1 MIGMAFGA
9 ARAFLAPLLRAVPWW
24 AWMVVAIAAWGAW
37 QRHSATVATRQAE
50 QAKASAAAHAAAA
63 AAERRA
69 RDLEQA
75 YTANVR
81 SAADAYATNMQQAR
95 AAADRARSGLDGLRH
110 AVAAIPACPAA
121 SDPTP
126 TGRTD
131 ATAGLR
137 LVVGE
142 CAAVLSQVAEAADAC
157 DARLTG
163 LQGYV
168 RATQPPKDPP
178 P

>member
-1 MIGMAFGA
+1 MIGMALGA

-24 AWMVVAIAAWGAW
+24 AWLAIALAAWGAW

-63 AAERRA
+63 DAERRA
-69 RDLEQA
+69 RDLEQT

-81 SAADAYATNMQQAR
+81 SAADAYAVNMQAAR

-110 AVAAIPACPAA
+110 AVAVIPACPAA
-121 SDPTP
+121 ADPAP
-126 TGRTD
+126 AGRAD

-142 CAAVLSQVAEAADAC
+142 CAAALSQVAEAADAC

-163 LQGYV
+163 LQGYIK
-168 RATQPPKDPP
+168 AIQPQRDPP

>member
-1 MIGMAFGA
+1 MLA
-9 ARAFLAPLLRAVPWW
+9 AWAIARRIFTAVPWW
-24 AWMVVAIAAWGAW
+24 AWAAAAVLAWGGW
-37 QRHSATVATRQAE
+37 QRHTATVAARQAE

-63 AAERRA
+63 DAERRA
-69 RDLEQA
+69 RNLEQT

-81 SAADAYATNMQQAR
+81 SAADAYAVNMQAAR

-126 TGRTD
+126 AGRAD

-142 CAAVLSQVAEAADAC
+142 CAAALSQVAEAADAC

-168 RATQPPKDPP
+168 RATQQQKDPP